1 MLDETPLTPA
11 LGSEI
16 AGVDLAAPIDHDLA
30 AALREALA
38 RRQVLVFRGQA
49 TDLDAQLAL
58 TAAFGEPLRLPYLE
72 PMPDRPE
79 VIRVHKPASDRGGV
93 FGGDWHADLSFLER
107 PPGGSVLAAAVVPP
121 VGGDTLWASGAAGWD
136 ALADPLRALLLGR
149 DAIHVGKPYGVR
161 WAPPAGT
168 RASVAMTRGDPSAD
182 RERRHPAVLRNPV
195 TGRLSLFLNPLY
207 VTRLD
212 GLTEAESAP
221 ILDAVQRHALRP
233 EFGLRL
239 RWAPGTVAVWD
250 NLATQHYAV
259 NDYAGHE
266 RLMHRTTFAGPA
278 PRELA
283 ANAG

>member
-1 MLDETPLTPA
+1 MLDETPLTGA
-11 LGSEI
+11 IGAQV
-16 AGVDLAAPIDHDLA
+16 AGLDLAAPISDDLA

-38 RRQVLVFRGQA
+38 RRGVLVFRDQA
-49 TDLDAQLAL
+49 LDLDAQLRL
-58 TAAFGEPLRLPYLE
+58 TAAFGPPMRLPYIE

-79 VIRVHKPASDRGGV
+79 VIRVHKRASDRGGV

-107 PPGGSVLAAAVVPP
+107 PPAGSVLSAAVVPP
-121 VGGDTLWASGAAGWD
+121 FGGDTLWASGAAAWA
-136 ALADPLRALLLGR
+136 ALPEPFRTLLLGR

-161 WAPPAGT
+161 WAPPADA

-182 RERRHPAVLRNPV
+182 EERRHPAVLADRV
-195 TGRLSLFLNPLY
+195 TGRLALFLNPLY

-221 ILDAVQRHALRP
+221 ILDAVQRHVLRP
-233 EFGLRL
+233 EFGCRL
-239 RWAPGTVAVWD
+239 RWRPGTVAVWD

-283 ANAG
+283 AAAA